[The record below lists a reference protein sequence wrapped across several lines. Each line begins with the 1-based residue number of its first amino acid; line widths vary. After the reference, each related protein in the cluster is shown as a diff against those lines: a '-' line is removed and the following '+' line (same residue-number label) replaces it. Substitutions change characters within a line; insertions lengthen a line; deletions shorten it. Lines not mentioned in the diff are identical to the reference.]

1 MTDDAV
7 VVELFFRLK
16 QSNVCTPPHPAAV
29 RLLHICFPSSNW
41 GHRHRRLKPTTSTNR
56 KEAAAG
62 STARF
67 SSATHLA

>member
-7 VVELFFRLK
+7 VEELLFRLK
-16 QSNVCTPPHPAAV
+16 QSKVCTLPHPAAV
-29 RLLHICFPSSNW
+29 RLLHICFPSSTW
-41 GHRHRRLKPTTSTNR
+41 GHRQRGLKPTVSTSR

-67 SSATHLA
+67 SSTTHLP